1 MARDA
6 IQGDKE
12 CGKKWIWGSHK
23 EFSFKHFKIE
33 MLMGHP
39 EIMSNQMPGD
49 PVAQISGHRMNRR
62 APGQPD
68 PVVDAERLQ
77 EVLVSLW

>member
-1 MARDA
+1 
-6 IQGDKE
+6 
-12 CGKKWIWGSHK
+12 
-23 EFSFKHFKIE
+23 
-33 MLMGHP
+33 
-39 EIMSNQMPGD
+39 MPGD

-77 EVLVSLW
+77 EVLVTPHLYPMDATFPKLLIHLVNY

>member
-1 MARDA
+1 
-6 IQGDKE
+6 
-12 CGKKWIWGSHK
+12 
-23 EFSFKHFKIE
+23 
-33 MLMGHP
+33 
-39 EIMSNQMPGD
+39 MPGD

-77 EVLVSLW
+77 EVLVTPHLYPMDAKFPKLLIHLVNY